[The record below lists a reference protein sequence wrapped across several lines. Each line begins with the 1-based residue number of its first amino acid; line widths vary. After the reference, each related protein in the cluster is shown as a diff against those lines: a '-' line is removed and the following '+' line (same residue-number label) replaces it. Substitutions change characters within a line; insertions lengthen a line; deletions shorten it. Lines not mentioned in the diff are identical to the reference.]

1 MHNNVHV
8 LGTKRRMLLLCTMS
22 KMDQNW
28 TVPVVLS
35 LNMQH
40 AVLQMNMTMFQ
51 VCKFLSCHSL
61 CILYELPFN
70 VQFLE

>member
-22 KMDQNW
+22 KMDRNW
-28 TVPVVLS
+28 TVPVVRS

-51 VCKFLSCHSL
+51 VCKFFVLSQFMHSL
-61 CILYELPFN
+61 RIT
-70 VQFLE
+70 V